1 MTIEDD
7 GHEVAVVLVWDT
19 EHVTFVALFDFIHD
33 YVISLKFNLVLS
45 GVIKQAVLLNLA
57 TVDALIDAEANGVLR
72 VVGDDNVNDIQVVG
86 CHIVVIAQ
94 VSE

>member
-1 MTIEDD
+1 M
-7 GHEVAVVLVWDT
+7 
-19 EHVTFVALFDFIHD
+19 
-33 YVISLKFNLVLS
+33 ISLKFDLVLS

-57 TVDALIDAEANGVLR
+57 TVDALIDAEANGVFR

-86 CHIVVIAQ
+86 FHVVVIAQ

>member
-1 MTIEDD
+1 M
-7 GHEVAVVLVWDT
+7 VWDT
-19 EHVTFVALFDFIHD
+19 QHVTFVALFDFIHD

-57 TVDALIDAEANGVLR
+57 TVDAFIDAEANGVFR

-86 CHIVVIAQ
+86 VHIVVIAQ

>member
-1 MTIEDD
+1 
-7 GHEVAVVLVWDT
+7 LVWDT

-57 TVDALIDAEANGVLR
+57 TVDALIDAEANGVFR

-86 CHIVVIAQ
+86 VHMVVIAQ

>member
-1 MTIEDD
+1 M
-7 GHEVAVVLVWDT
+7 VWDT

-57 TVDALIDAEANGVLR
+57 TVDALIDAEANGVFR

-86 CHIVVIAQ
+86 VHMVVIAQ

>member
-1 MTIEDD
+1 M
-7 GHEVAVVLVWDT
+7 AVVLIWDT
-19 EHVTFVALFDFIHD
+19 QHVAFVALFDFIHD

-45 GVIKQAVLLNLA
+45 GVIEQAVLLNLA
-57 TVDALIDAEANGVLR
+57 MVDALIDAEANGMFR
-72 VVGDDNVNDIQVVG
+72 VVGDDNVDDIQAVG